1 MTRTDFVIYVLRRRM
16 GVLGVSETPDS
27 EDSATV
33 LQALDLWYAD
43 LSERG
48 LASWSNSDVPDRLAD
63 ALGSYVEAMIWNLY
77 MPETLSADALSN
89 AKTIAS
95 ASLMRLIN
103 RGNIN
108 APVEIEAF

>member
-27 EDSATV
+27 EDSETV
-33 LQALDLWYAD
+33 LQALDLWYAE

-48 LASWSNSDVPDRLAD
+48 LASWSNTSVPDRLAD
-63 ALGSYVEAMIWNLY
+63 ALGAYVEAMVWNLY
-77 MPETLSADALSN
+77 MPETLSAEAMTN
-89 AKTIAS
+89 AKNLAS
-95 ASLMRLIN
+95 VALMRIIN
-103 RGNIN
+103 RGATA

>member
-63 ALGSYVEAMIWNLY
+63 ALGAYVEAMIHNLY
-77 MPETLSADALSN
+77 MPETLSAEAQTN
-89 AKTIAS
+89 AKLLAS
-95 ASLMRLIN
+95 SSLMKIIN
-103 RGNIN
+103 RSKIE